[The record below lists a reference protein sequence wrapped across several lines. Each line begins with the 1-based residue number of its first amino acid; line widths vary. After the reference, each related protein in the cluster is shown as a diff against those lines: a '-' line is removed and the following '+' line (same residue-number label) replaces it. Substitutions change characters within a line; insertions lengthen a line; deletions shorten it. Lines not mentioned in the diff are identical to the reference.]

1 MNTRLRSL
9 LRKEFLQ
16 TFRDIP
22 LVVLVVYMFAEIV
35 LCGWAVTME
44 VRHIPAAVLDRD
56 HSPASR
62 ALIERFSQASNFHLD
77 FYPSDEVGVER
88 LLDSG
93 QAMLAIIIPPH
104 LGRDLAAGQPAN
116 IQVLLDG
123 TQSNSALLAAGYVNE
138 IVYRYSSAIE
148 ITRLNRSGKSLNG
161 LPGIVNNVR
170 AWYLPELRYI
180 HYGMVSMVTLAVV
193 VLGIRLASAAIVREK
208 ESGTLEQ
215 LMVTPITPLELIL
228 AKVIPM
234 IVLEVGG
241 LLIGIAL
248 SFFVFGVAPHGNPVE
263 TLLLFIVLSTLAFL
277 ATVGLGIWIAT
288 YAHNQ
293 MQALLLTFFI
303 LFPMMFLS
311 GTITPVA
318 AMPVWL
324 QWLSFIS
331 PMRHY
336 LSIALGI
343 FLKGL
348 GLAAVWPHVLI
359 LAGFTVLILWIGLQR
374 FRRSLAQQITLG
386 LLLTS
391 LREQGDKNET

>member
-1 MNTRLRSL
+1 MSTRLRSL
-9 LRKEFLQ
+9 LRKEFIQ
-16 TFRDIP
+16 TFRDVPI
-22 LVVLVVYMFAEIV
+22 VVLVVYVFAEIA
-35 LCGWAVTME
+35 LCGWAITME
-44 VRHIPAAVLDRD
+44 VRHIPTAVLDRD

-62 ALIERFSQASNFHLD
+62 ALIERFRQASNFHLD
-77 FYPSDEVGVER
+77 FYPADEAEVEG

-93 QAMLAIIIPPH
+93 QAMLGIIIPPH
-104 LGRDLAAGQPAN
+104 LGRDVAEGRPAD
-116 IQVLLDG
+116 IQILLDG
-123 TQSNSALLAAGYVNE
+123 TQSSSALLAAGYVNE
-138 IVYRYSSAIE
+138 IVRRYSSEIE
-148 ITRLNRSGKSLNG
+148 ITRLNRSGKSPGG
-161 LPGIVNNVR
+161 LPAIVNNVR

-180 HYGMVSMVTLAVV
+180 HYEMVSMVTLAVV
-193 VLGIRLASAAIVREK
+193 ILGIWLASSAIVREK

-248 SFFVFGVAPHGNPVE
+248 SFFVFGVAPHGNPVK
-263 TLLLFIVLSTLAFL
+263 TLLLFIALSTLAFL
-277 ATVGLGIWIAT
+277 ATAGIGIWVAT
-288 YAHNQ
+288 YARNQ

-311 GTITPVA
+311 GTITPVS
-318 AMPVWL
+318 AMPLWL
-324 QWLSFIS
+324 QGLSFLS

-359 LAGFTVLILWIGLQR
+359 LAVFTILILWIGLRR
-374 FRRSLAQQITLG
+374 FRRSLA
-386 LLLTS
+386 
-391 LREQGDKNET
+391 

>member
-1 MNTRLRSL
+1 MTTRLLSL
-9 LRKEFLQ
+9 IRKEFIQ

-22 LVVLVVYMFAEIV
+22 IVILVLYTFAEIL

-56 HSPASR
+56 NSPASR
-62 ALIERFSQASNFHLD
+62 ALIKRFDQGQNFHLD
-77 FYPSDEVGVER
+77 FYPSNEAEVER

-93 QAMLAIIIPPH
+93 QTMLGIVIPSG
-104 LGRDLAAGQPAN
+104 LDRDLAAGRPAN
-116 IQVLLDG
+116 IQVLVDG
-123 TQSNSALLAAGYVNE
+123 TQSSAALLSLGYINE
-138 IVYRYSSAIE
+138 IVRRYSSKIE
-148 ITRLNRSGKSLNG
+148 ITHLNRSGESLRG
-161 LPGIVNNVR
+161 FPGVVNNVR

-193 VLGIRLASAAIVREK
+193 LLGIRLASAAIVREK

-215 LMVTPITPLELIL
+215 LMVTPIRPWELIL

-241 LLIGIAL
+241 LLLGVIL
-248 SFFVFGVAPHGNPVE
+248 SFFVFGVAPHGNPIK
-263 TLLLFIVLSTLAFL
+263 TLSLFIALSTLAFL
-277 ATVGLGIWIAT
+277 ATVGIGIWIAT
-288 YAHNQ
+288 YARNQ
-293 MQALLLTFFI
+293 MQALLLTFFV

-318 AMPVWL
+318 AMPNWL
-324 QWLSFIS
+324 QWLSFLS

-336 LSIALGI
+336 LSLSLGI

-348 GLAAVWPHVLI
+348 SLELLWPHVLA
-359 LAGFTVLILWIGLQR
+359 LAGFTILILWIGLLR
-374 FRRSLAQQITLG
+374 FHRSLA
-386 LLLTS
+386 
-391 LREQGDKNET
+391 

>member
-9 LRKEFLQ
+9 LRKEFIQ

-22 LVVLVVYMFAEIV
+22 IVILVVYTFAEIL

-56 HSPASR
+56 NSPASR
-62 ALIERFSQASNFHLD
+62 ALIERFDQASNFHLD
-77 FYPSDEVGVER
+77 FHPSDEVGIER

-93 QAMLAIIIPPH
+93 QAMLGVVIPPG
-104 LGRDLAAGQPAN
+104 LGRDLAAGRTTS
-116 IQVLLDG
+116 IQVLVDG
-123 TQSNSALLAAGYVNE
+123 TQSSAALLSLGYINE
-138 IVYRYSSAIE
+138 IVHRYSSEIE
-148 ITRLNRSGKSLNG
+148 IKRLSRSSESLGGVSNV
-161 LPGIVNNVR
+161 VNNVR

-193 VLGIRLASAAIVREK
+193 MLGIRLASAAIVREK

-215 LMVTPITPLELIL
+215 LMVTPIRPWELIL

-241 LLIGIAL
+241 LLLGIML
-248 SFFVFGVAPHGNPVE
+248 SFFVFGVAPHGKPVT

-277 ATVGLGIWIAT
+277 ATVGIGIWIAT
-288 YAHNQ
+288 YARNQ
-293 MQALLLTFFI
+293 MQALLLSFFV

-311 GTITPVA
+311 GTITPIE
-318 AMPVWL
+318 AMPTWL
-324 QWLSFIS
+324 QWLSFIG

-336 LSIALGI
+336 LSLSLGI

-348 GLAAVWPHVLI
+348 GLEVVWPHAI
-359 LAGFTVLILWIGLQR
+359 TLAGFTILILWIGLRR
-374 FRRSLAQQITLG
+374 FHRSLT
-386 LLLTS
+386 
-391 LREQGDKNET
+391 

>member
-1 MNTRLRSL
+1 
-9 LRKEFLQ
+9 
-16 TFRDIP
+16 
-22 LVVLVVYMFAEIV
+22 
-35 LCGWAVTME
+35 
-44 VRHIPAAVLDRD
+44 
-56 HSPASR
+56 
-62 ALIERFSQASNFHLD
+62 
-77 FYPSDEVGVER
+77 
-88 LLDSG
+88 
-93 QAMLAIIIPPH
+93 
-104 LGRDLAAGQPAN
+104 
-116 IQVLLDG
+116 
-123 TQSNSALLAAGYVNE
+123 
-138 IVYRYSSAIE
+138 
-148 ITRLNRSGKSLNG
+148 
-161 LPGIVNNVR
+161 VR

-193 VLGIRLASAAIVREK
+193 VLGIRLASGAIVREK
-208 ESGTLEQ
+208 ETGTLEQ

-241 LLIGIAL
+241 LLIGVML
-248 SFFVFGVAPHGNPVE
+248 SFFVFGVAPHGNPAT
-263 TLLLFIVLSTLAFL
+263 TLLLFIALSTLAFL
-277 ATVGLGIWIAT
+277 ATVGIGICIAT

-336 LSIALGI
+336 LALALAI

-348 GLAAVWPHVLI
+348 SMEVVWPHVVA
-359 LAGFTVLILWIGLQR
+359 LAGFTILILWIGLRR
-374 FRRSLAQQITLG
+374 FRRSLA
-386 LLLTS
+386 
-391 LREQGDKNET
+391 